1 MTWLDQIQVWEI
13 NNPDGDY
20 FENVPVIAPAVI
32 NRETLFDFLIDE
44 CGTFQPIWGNS
55 ERFREE
61 ITIFFLTHMWN
72 IEELAKTM
80 QYDYDPLSNRNWTE
94 HIDTTDTGNKNTSRD
109 THATDERDITTSSK
123 EDHIDV
129 HYVSAFNQNETVEGE
144 SYDDVEDF
152 RDAGNVF
159 RSGNDKDVSVNNV
172 NVEGTETTANVGD
185 KDIVHKGNDG
195 TMYQDYVT
203 KQRRVVEFNLY
214 NWICDHFAEECFSH
228 IW

>member
-13 NNPDGDY
+13 NNPDKGY
-20 FENVPVIAPAVI
+20 FDDIPNIATDVID
-32 NRETLFDFLIDE
+32 RDTLFDFLVDE

-61 ITIFFLTHMWN
+61 ILIFFLTHMWN

-80 QYDYDPLSNRNWTE
+80 LYDYDPLSNRNWTE
-94 HIDTTDTGNKNTSRD
+94 HVDIIGSGNKDSTRD
-109 THATDERDITTSSK
+109 THGTDERDITSSTK

-129 HYVSAFNQNETVEGE
+129 HYVSAFNQNDTVEGD
-144 SYDDVEDF
+144 SYQDTEDY

-159 RSGNDKDVSVNNV
+159 RSGTDKDVSVNNV
-172 NVEGTETTANVGD
+172 NVEGSEKTSNTEN
-185 KDIVHKGNDG
+185 KDIIHTGNDG
-195 TMYQDYVT
+195 TMVQDYVK
-203 KQRRVVEFNLY
+203 KQRQVAEFNLY
-214 NWICDHFAEECFSH
+214 KWICNHFAEECFSH